1 MVAPPSPPENTF
13 KHVAGRRQ
21 YITHNSPSLSNI
33 NSPFFSADTA
43 AESKTQGQTK
53 LQPMIRK
60 KQFFGNFA
68 HFGQFCVNNIPLFA
82 V

>member
-1 MVAPPSPPENTF
+1 MKVTLIKQHLTLTLLF
-13 KHVAGRRQ
+13 LAG
-21 YITHNSPSLSNI
+21 YAAEYANI

-60 KQFFGNFA
+60 KTIFW
-68 HFGQFCVNNIPLFA
+68 QFCPFWA
-82 V
+82 VLTQSV